1 MFCFRCK
8 DDTGGWLYVTGCH
21 GAYSI
26 AMASL
31 DTCRKCKCQ
40 FLLCHVSGL
49 WYSTGMCVM
58 LPKGSHNNTYHPI
71 GRDHSN
77 MGCQRGGVT
86 QTHSI
91 LSWTKLKVCINVYHP
106 PKGEEHHINTLSRLC
121 YTYRVF

>member
-8 DDTGGWLYVTGCH
+8 DDAGGWLYVTGCH
-21 GAYSI
+21 GAHPI

-49 WYSTGMCVM
+49 WYSTGMYVM
-58 LPKGSHNNTYHPI
+58 LPKGHHNNTHHPI

-86 QTHSI
+86 QTHST
-91 LSWTKLKVCINVYHP
+91 LSWT
-106 PKGEEHHINTLSRLC
+106 LSKAEGL
-121 YTYRVF
+121 Y